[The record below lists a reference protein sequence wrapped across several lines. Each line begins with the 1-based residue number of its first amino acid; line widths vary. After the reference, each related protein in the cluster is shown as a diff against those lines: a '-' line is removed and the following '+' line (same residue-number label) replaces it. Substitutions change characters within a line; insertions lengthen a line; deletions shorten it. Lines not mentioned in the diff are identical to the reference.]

1 MTQEETQT
9 SQTAEEQ
16 KTFTQS
22 EVDDIIKK
30 RLSRAKSEVPSDY
43 EELKSKAQK
52 FDELENANKT
62 ELQKATEELEKLKG
76 DIAKRDAKDK
86 ANALKAKI
94 SKDTGVPAELIA
106 GADEDEMK
114 AWAERVA
121 EYAKK
126 DTAPV
131 VNHAGQFATGKAV
144 ETNPYRAIAKQIIKR
159 GND

>member
-131 VNHAGQFATGKAV
+131 LANAGKFASATKPDTSSAR
-144 ETNPYRAIAKQIIKR
+144 NIARQIK
-159 GND
+159 